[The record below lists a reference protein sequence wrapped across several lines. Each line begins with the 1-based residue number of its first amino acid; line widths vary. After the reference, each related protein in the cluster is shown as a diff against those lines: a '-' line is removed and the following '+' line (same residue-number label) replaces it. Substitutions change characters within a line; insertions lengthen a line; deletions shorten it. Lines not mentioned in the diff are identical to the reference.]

1 MVQNAKILEPEIR
14 KPEIR
19 DTVMREAVIMDQGK
33 VVFRTQAPETEP
45 GRYEG
50 QKSDGR
56 ITLKKAAGHLATV
69 FHHKRLVAEGCFH
82 VGLYRQGLFH
92 DLSKFQPAELL
103 NGFRYYQGGK
113 QSPNNGERVMKGY
126 SEAWMHHKGRN
137 LHHYEYWTDYNIEA
151 AKKGDYPVQPVQM
164 PRQYVAEMLM
174 DRIAAS
180 KTYMKERYTDAS
192 PLEYYRGGKAKRLM
206 HPVTAA
212 ELERMLTILEKKGEK
227 EFFRF
232 VKDYYL
238 RGGSMTRDASPGTQT
253 GAQTSTGVMDSDNQN
268 A

>member
-1 MVQNAKILEPEIR
+1 M
-14 KPEIR
+14 
-19 DTVMREAVIMDQGK
+19 
-33 VVFRTQAPETEP
+33 
-45 GRYEG
+45 
-50 QKSDGR
+50 
-56 ITLKKAAGHLATV
+56 
-69 FHHKRLVAEGCFH
+69 
-82 VGLYRQGLFH
+82 
-92 DLSKFQPAELL
+92 
-103 NGFRYYQGGK
+103 
-113 QSPNNGERVMKGY
+113 
-126 SEAWMHHKGRN
+126 
-137 LHHYEYWTDYNIEA
+137 
-151 AKKGDYPVQPVQM
+151 QPVQM

>member
-1 MVQNAKILEPEIR
+1 
-14 KPEIR
+14 
-19 DTVMREAVIMDQGK
+19 
-33 VVFRTQAPETEP
+33 
-45 GRYEG
+45 
-50 QKSDGR
+50 
-56 ITLKKAAGHLATV
+56 
-69 FHHKRLVAEGCFH
+69 
-82 VGLYRQGLFH
+82 
-92 DLSKFQPAELL
+92 
-103 NGFRYYQGGK
+103 
-113 QSPNNGERVMKGY
+113 
-126 SEAWMHHKGRN
+126 
-137 LHHYEYWTDYNIEA
+137 
-151 AKKGDYPVQPVQM
+151 M

-253 GAQTSTGVMDSDNQN
+253 GAQTSTAVMDSDEQKAERNRYPGPMTCQGQEHSKERQKQETEKT
-268 A
+268 